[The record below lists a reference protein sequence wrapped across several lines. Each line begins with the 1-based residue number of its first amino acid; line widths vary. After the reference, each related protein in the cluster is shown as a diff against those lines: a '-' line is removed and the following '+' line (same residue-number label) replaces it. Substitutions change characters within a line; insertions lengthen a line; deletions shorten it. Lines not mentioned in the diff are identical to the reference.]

1 MSNPNVFISYSHDD
15 QDHMNWVLKLATN
28 LRSHGVDVILDQFD
42 LRIGK
47 DIRFFMESGLSSSSL
62 VICICSEKYVEKVDN
77 GIGGAGYEGM
87 ILTQELLRNANKEYI
102 IPIVRNN
109 SSDKKTPLALGSKNY
124 IDFTDD
130 KKYFEKY
137 RELLERIYAED
148 VKKKPPLGLNPFS
161 NTISEEIDVKTRVE
175 AIKYSSLEMDGHV
188 VFRYDN
194 NNGIYSI
201 GMGEYQFDTRWSRAG
216 NDSIHAYGK
225 IGFNPDITEMPE
237 YKDIVLFDFSSNLRT
252 LKKGQ
257 LLIVENK
264 HSRFAAIKLGTIKSA
279 AHGHHHDEM
288 EFDYHIYYNE
298 LLDMGMGD
306 SYLLVNNVHDT
317 IKYI

>member
-1 MSNPNVFISYSHDD
+1 M
-15 QDHMNWVLKLATN
+15 
-28 LRSHGVDVILDQFD
+28 
-42 LRIGK
+42 
-47 DIRFFMESGLSSSSL
+47 
-62 VICICSEKYVEKVDN
+62 DN

-102 IPIVRNN
+102 IPIIRNN
-109 SSDKKTPLALGSKNY
+109 TSEKKTPLALGSKSN

-130 KKYFEKY
+130 KKYLEKY
-137 RELLERIYAED
+137 RELLERIYSED

-161 NTISEEIDVKTRVE
+161 NTISKEIEVKTKIE

-194 NNGIYSI
+194 NNGIYII
-201 GMGEYQFDTRWSRAG
+201 GTGEYQFDTRWSRAG

-225 IGFNPDITEMPE
+225 IGFNPDISEMPE
-237 YKDIVLFDFSSNLRT
+237 YKDIILFDFSSNSRT
-252 LKKGQ
+252 VKKGQ
-257 LLIVENK
+257 ILIVENK
-264 HSRFAAIKLGTIKSA
+264 QSRFAAIRLGTIKSA
-279 AHGHHHDEM
+279 AHGLHYDEM

-306 SYLLVNNVHDT
+306 SNLLVNNVHDT

>member
-1 MSNPNVFISYSHDD
+1 
-15 QDHMNWVLKLATN
+15 
-28 LRSHGVDVILDQFD
+28 
-42 LRIGK
+42 
-47 DIRFFMESGLSSSSL
+47 
-62 VICICSEKYVEKVDN
+62 
-77 GIGGAGYEGM
+77 
-87 ILTQELLRNANKEYI
+87 
-102 IPIVRNN
+102 
-109 SSDKKTPLALGSKNY
+109 
-124 IDFTDD
+124 
-130 KKYFEKY
+130 
-137 RELLERIYAED
+137 
-148 VKKKPPLGLNPFS
+148 
-161 NTISEEIDVKTRVE
+161 
-175 AIKYSSLEMDGHV
+175 
-188 VFRYDN
+188 
-194 NNGIYSI
+194 
-201 GMGEYQFDTRWSRAG
+201 MGEYQFDTRWSRAG

-306 SYLLVNNVHDT
+306 SNLLVNNVHDT

>member
-161 NTISEEIDVKTRVE
+161 NTISEEIDVKTRIE

-188 VFRYDN
+188 VFPYDN
-194 NNGIYSI
+194 NNGVYSI
-201 GMGEYQFDTRWSRAG
+201 GKGEYHFDTKWSRSG

-237 YKDIVLFDFSSNLRT
+237 YKDLVLFDFSSNIRT
-252 LKKGQ
+252 IKKGQ
-257 LLIVENK
+257 ILIVENK
-264 HSRFAAIKLGTIKSA
+264 HSRFAAIKLGPIESA
-279 AHGHHHDEM
+279 GHGHHHDEM
-288 EFDYHIYYNE
+288 EFDYHIYYDE
-298 LLDMGMGD
+298 LLDGR
-306 SYLLVNNVHDT
+306 
-317 IKYI
+317 I